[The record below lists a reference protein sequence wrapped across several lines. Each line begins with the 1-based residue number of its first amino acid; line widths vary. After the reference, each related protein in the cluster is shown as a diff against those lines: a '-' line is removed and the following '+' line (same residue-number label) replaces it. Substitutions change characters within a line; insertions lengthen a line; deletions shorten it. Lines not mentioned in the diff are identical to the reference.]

1 MSLTL
6 PHPDFHNRRFVL
18 ELLCEVDP
26 ELKHPVLNKTMA
38 KLLEEL
44 ATLEE
49 SNERTC
55 RDYPGSTKGTR
66 MKSNRAKVT
75 FPIADKPMVQEWPT
89 APRSLLRQNL
99 RGGWLSEGK
108 RDRSPGRRQTPEFV
122 EQSEQLGINHAVMM
136 ARPLFTDSD
145 QDVLILSGDVPLL
158 SSETLMKIHQSHQAS
173 GSACTVLTAILDDP
187 GKYGRIL
194 RDVDGQISGIVEFKD
209 ASEAQRSI
217 KEWNTGIYCFRSG
230 DLFSAL
236 DQISNTNQQQ
246 EYYLTDVVSILR
258 KAGKKVA
265 GVVLENLV
273 EVSGVNSQ
281 EQLAA
286 LEDQFLDS
294 IRKRWLNNGVVIHNP
309 QTVFIGDDVILEPD
323 AEICQGSVIKGN
335 SQICTGAHIGPGC
348 YLADSFVSDNA
359 ILEGHNVLV
368 DAHIPE
374 GHILEFGEQVIEET
388 FND

>member
-1 MSLTL
+1 MKE
-6 PHPDFHNRRFVL
+6 P
-18 ELLCEVDP
+18 
-26 ELKHPVLNKTMA
+26 A
-38 KLLEEL
+38 AIIL
-44 ATLEE
+44 AA
-49 SNERTC
+49 
-55 RDYPGSTKGTR
+55 GKGTR

-75 FPIADKPMVQEWPT
+75 FPIADKPMVQRVADSAAKAGCARICVVVGYQKESVI
-89 APRSLLRQNL
+89 ACL
-99 RGGWLSEGK
+99 EDDK
-108 RDRSPGRRQTPEFV
+108 RLEFV
-122 EQSEQLGINHAVMM
+122 EQSEQLGTGHAVMM

-158 SSETLMKIHQSHQAS
+158 SSETLTKIHQSHRAS